1 VAEWTTS
8 AGGPAD
14 ETVGTSAVDDHRLGR
29 LAPVDVRTVWSSE
42 SADFTPWLASNLQLL
57 GDALGIDELE
67 LVQRE
72 VPVGPFFLDLL
83 ANDAEGRTV
92 AIENQLMPSEHG
104 HLGQL
109 LVYAAGRRADV
120 VVWVA
125 TRFKEEYRAV
135 LDWLNEHTDPEL
147 AFFGVEVRVVR
158 IGSSAPAPVFDVVVQ
173 PNDWGK
179 AQKAQRQG
187 TETVS
192 TVALARQEFFRRV
205 FDQVAERLPGFR
217 VPKPTVQNWAPFK
230 AGPFG
235 TYSVVFAQSGLRV
248 EAYLDSG
255 NKELNKAL
263 FDELL
268 ADAAEVERSFGGHLN
283 WERLDDKRASR
294 IAVHRQNPVRLDDE
308 TDVSSAIQWAA
319 DQAVRF
325 VSVLDVRLRV
335 RARELRLSL
344 PSGSDDDTRVDE
356 T

>member
-1 VAEWTTS
+1 MTEPGS
-8 AGGPAD
+8 PAD
-14 ETVGTSAVDDHRLGR
+14 EDVVAGAVDDHRLGR
-29 LAPVDVRTVWSSE
+29 LAPVDVRSVWSSE

-83 ANDAEGRTV
+83 AKDAEGRTV

-158 IGSSAPAPVFDVVVQ
+158 IGSSAPAPIFDVVVQ

-187 TETVS
+187 TQTVS

-217 VPKPTVQNWAPFK
+217 VPKPSVQNWAPFK

-248 EAYLDSG
+248 EVYLDSG
-255 NKELNKAL
+255 NKELNKTL
-263 FDELL
+263 FDELE
-268 ADAAEVERSFGGHLN
+268 ADRVEVERSFGGPLD

-294 IAVHRQNPVRLDDE
+294 IAVHRQKPVRLDDE
-308 TDVSSAIQWAA
+308 TDVASAVAWAA
-319 DQAVRF
+319 DQAIRF
-325 VSVLDVRLRV
+325 VSGLDQRLRS
-335 RARELRLSL
+335 RANELRLNT
-344 PSGSDDDTRVDE
+344 PSGLDDDARTDE
-356 T
+356 K